1 LQEGTTPLAKMM
13 AGKYTRTFRNY
24 KYNQVSENDFSGE
37 RSIMKGRFKL
47 VAEGQSPDSEDIELY
62 DIQND
67 PGEKTNLANEYPE
80 MVKEMQ
86 AELRKWQESVLNS
99 LTGADYK

>member
-1 LQEGTTPLAKMM
+1 
-13 AGKYTRTFRNY
+13 
-24 KYNQVSENDFSGE
+24 
-37 RSIMKGRFKL
+37 
-47 VAEGQSPDSEDIELY
+47 LY

-67 PGEKTNLANEYPE
+67 PGEIKNLADEYPE

-86 AELRKWQESVLNS
+86 GELRKWQESVLNS